1 MLPSRRGSR
10 AEGGLEGKQQ
20 AAGSEQRLARRG
32 ARITPSFVPGYK
44 STGGEDDIKGSIR
57 RRRERC
63 RRHQPRHGPAA
74 ASPPAIQTPPFA
86 MTASVWMWRNTRL
99 GSDATNGSQ
108 PSSLCGPDKGRTNLG
123 THRTI
128 TNSADKTKN
137 FSRLLYSKSQ
147 KKKGK
152 KALFACTQY
161 AVNKWASVFRIERP
175 NLLVDSW
182 AVWTFANKSLSPI
195 TISVLRPYFTFR
207 SSFPSVIF
215 HFGPCLRKSLALAVS
230 LPPPPSAAAGIL
242 AVAGGMATRRPENP
256 PPPDP
261 ADRHPHIPPPP
272 TRSAHQIPSFYGLTD
287 RFWKWICVY
296 LFDANPSG
304 YWWLVA
310 VTSTYHIIK
319 LAVVKSWFGCN
330 LPLSGI

>member
-230 LPPPPSAAAGIL
+230 LPPPPL
-242 AVAGGMATRRPENP
+242 RRR
-256 PPPDP
+256 
-261 ADRHPHIPPPP
+261 RHPRRRWRHGDTAAWESP
-272 TRSAHQIPSFYGLTD
+272 TAGSCGSTSSHPSSADEVSAPNPLVLWPHRSILKVNMCVSLWCKSEWLLMISCRNLNISYHQIGCC
-287 RFWKWICVY
+287 KE
-296 LFDANPSG
+296 
-304 YWWLVA
+304 LV
-310 VTSTYHIIK
+310 
-319 LAVVKSWFGCN
+319 WM
-330 LPLSGI
+330 